1 MSPPARFCASC
12 GAPAIES
19 SSHCARCGVVLAV
32 PSSPTAAVRA
42 ASAEPGRSRMPS
54 LLIGL
59 AACTLGGFLFVVCG
73 GILAAIAIP
82 NMMKDAAASKADTA
96 QANLKALWDAEKAW
110 AAAHDGEFL
119 EFYVDEY
126 EPTDDNLRRLRVE
139 LGDLVYAYEGTYDS
153 DDVFV
158 ITAIG
163 NIDEDDSSDEWEL
176 VSDNPIPVHV
186 YDDIT
191 EENNYGGLEQ
201 SVVEE
206 ETDEPVD
213 GSLLSG
219 VRVEGGGGTVG
230 LGTGSAEVEAQSNT
244 ARANLDAIWKGQQA
258 YKLKK
263 KSFMAFDK
271 GSAATWTALGI
282 PALPETENHTFT
294 ATVAGGSLT
303 LSATANLDADA
314 FEDEWSL
321 SSVDGIPIQ
330 VKNDSLNLDLSELS
344 NILREISKKEGRE

>member
-54 LLIGL
+54 LLVGL
-59 AACTLGGFLFVVCG
+59 AACTVGGFFFVVCG

-82 NMMKDAAASKADTA
+82 NLMKGAAGSKADTA
-96 QANLKALWDAEKAW
+96 QANLKALWDAEKSW

-126 EPTDDNLRRLRVE
+126 EPTDDNLHRLRVE
-139 LGDLVYAYEGTYDS
+139 LGELVYAYEGTYDS

-158 ITAIG
+158 ITATG
-163 NIDEDDSSDEWEL
+163 NIDEDDSNDEWEL
-176 VSDNPIPVHV
+176 VSDNPVPVHV
-186 YDDIT
+186 FDDIT
-191 EENNYGGLEQ
+191 EKESSGGLSQ

-206 ETDEPVD
+206 SDDEPITEAAV
-213 GSLLSG
+213 
-219 VRVEGGGGTVG
+219 GG
-230 LGTGSAEVEAQSNT
+230 LPTGSAEVETKSAT
-244 ARANLDAIWKGQQA
+244 ARANLEAIWKGQQA

-263 KSFMAFDK
+263 KTFMAFDK
-271 GSAATWTALGI
+271 GSAATWTALGL
-282 PALPETENHTFT
+282 ASLPEAENHAFT

-303 LSATANLDADA
+303 LSATANLDADT

-321 SSVDGIPIQ
+321 SSADGIPIQ
-330 VKNDSLNLDLSELS
+330 VKNDSLNLDLTELS
-344 NILREISKKEGRE
+344 NILREISKKEAE